1 MLTRK
6 SAEQEHAAAL
16 SVRGVTVTYAN
27 GHTALKDA
35 SFEVGGS
42 TICALVGVNGSGK
55 STLFKAIMGFVEP
68 VAGEVRICGLA
79 VREALKRGVVA
90 YVPQSEEVDWDFPVL
105 VEDVVLMGRY
115 GHMGFLR
122 IASRED
128 KRMVDVA
135 LERVGLTDYRKR
147 QIGELSG
154 GQRKRVFLARALA
167 QDARIILLDEPFTGI
182 DVKTEGAIIALLREL
197 KDAGRTML
205 VSTHNLGSV
214 PDFCDEVVLV
224 RNALIAAGPDCHHVH
239 ASQPRACLR
248 RGAPAFPPRGL
259 GAARRQGRA
268 HAHRAHRRR
277 APCRLLRRAGRQG
290 RARTAAD
297 RARQGRRAMSELAS
311 ELLAPFAYDYMVKAI
326 WVSALVGGLCAFLSA
341 YLMLR
346 GWSLMGDALSHSIVP
361 GVAAAYLLKL
371 PYAAGAFATGL
382 LAALGMAIV
391 RQRTRLR
398 EDAVIG
404 VVFTAFFAAGLL
416 IVSLR
421 PTAVNIQSIV
431 LGNILGI
438 SDDDALQV
446 TIIGV
451 VSLAILLAKWK
462 DLMVVFFD
470 SATLAPSGS
479 IRARWRSCS
488 SRCSAPPPSPRCR
501 RSAPASSSP
510 WW

>member
-214 PDFCDEVVLV
+214 PDFCDRGGAGAGTRCSPPARPPPRSRKPTSSLPS
-224 RNALIAAGPDCHHVH
+224 AACSGIS
-239 ASQPRACLR
+239 ASRAR
-248 RGAPAFPPRGL
+248 RCTTTTTRARSPCSPTTSAPSSSTASRAPSDAPAQQPTEP
-259 GAARRQGRA
+259 
-268 HAHRAHRRR
+268 
-277 APCRLLRRAGRQG
+277 
-290 RARTAAD
+290 D
-297 RARQGRRAMSELAS
+297 KDRRAMSELAS
-311 ELLAPFAYDYMVKAI
+311 CF
-326 WVSALVGGLCAFLSA
+326 W
-341 YLMLR
+341 
-346 GWSLMGDALSHSIVP
+346 
-361 GVAAAYLLKL
+361 
-371 PYAAGAFATGL
+371 
-382 LAALGMAIV
+382 
-391 RQRTRLR
+391 
-398 EDAVIG
+398 
-404 VVFTAFFAAGLL
+404 
-416 IVSLR
+416 
-421 PTAVNIQSIV
+421 
-431 LGNILGI
+431 
-438 SDDDALQV
+438 
-446 TIIGV
+446 
-451 VSLAILLAKWK
+451 
-462 DLMVVFFD
+462 
-470 SATLAPSGS
+470 
-479 IRARWRSCS
+479 
-488 SRCSAPPPSPRCR
+488 PPSPTTTWSRP
-501 RSAPASSSP
+501 SG
-510 WW
+510 